1 MLEVLY
7 QLVTCF
13 RNLNYCRFSVE
24 YFMVLFGWQKLLPAS
39 SSSAL
44 CWVREIK
51 LARIQRVFLELYV
64 ECKRV
69 LSWV

>member
-1 MLEVLY
+1 
-7 QLVTCF
+7 
-13 RNLNYCRFSVE
+13 
-24 YFMVLFGWQKLLPAS
+24 MVLFGWQKLLPAS